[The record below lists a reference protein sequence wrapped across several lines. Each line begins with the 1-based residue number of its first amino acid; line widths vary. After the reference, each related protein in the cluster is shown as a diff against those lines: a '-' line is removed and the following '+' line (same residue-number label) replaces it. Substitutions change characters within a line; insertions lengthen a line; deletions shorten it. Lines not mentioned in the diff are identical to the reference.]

1 MTSNTDTI
9 SFGKHL
15 RDIRVEKGLSLED
28 IADETKISMNV
39 LGHIEQEA
47 LDQLPSQTVTKGF
60 LRSYAKALNTDGEIV
75 VQGYVSSHMG
85 KQKAIESSERLL
97 GAGAKKSQRLILLA
111 SLICIILL
119 SFYVLST
126 RKKRAEPFPAPP
138 AASGTA
144 KPSAEITPA
153 METLAGGETER
164 VIPDQQQL
172 SISAVQETWLKVII
186 DEKPPKEYTLA
197 PGDRLELVASSNFN
211 ILIGNAGGVRM
222 TVNDEPVKIEGRS
235 GQAITIQIP

>member
-1 MTSNTDTI
+1 MTSNTDTV

-39 LGHIEQEA
+39 LGHIEQEI

-75 VQGYVSSHMG
+75 VQGYVSSYRG
-85 KQKAIESSERLL
+85 KQKAIESSERLR
-97 GAGAKKSQRLILLA
+97 GADAKKSQRLIFLV
-111 SLICIILL
+111 SLICITVL
-119 SFYVLST
+119 SFYALST
-126 RKKRAEPFPAPP
+126 KEKRAEPVPALP
-138 AASGTA
+138 AAAETL
-144 KPSAEITPA
+144 KTSAETAPA
-153 METLAGGETER
+153 LETRTAQETQR
-164 VIPDQQQL
+164 VIPEQQQL
-172 SISAVQETWLKVII
+172 SISAVEETWLKVII

-222 TVNDEPVKIEGRS
+222 TVNDEPVRIEGKS